1 MKTTFLLKLALGSV
15 AIVLVACGGGSP
27 SGPTFGDLITEG
39 WAAFQSG
46 DYQSASDKFSEA
58 ITLKNEDA
66 AAFTGLG
73 WSLFRLGNLLR
84 ANAEFTGGSNALS
97 PTADLFAGW
106 AFVKNA
112 QKDYTRSNQ
121 KADDALALNSNWVFT
136 YDSSLSAADLHVLKA
151 ENYFL
156 LGEFADS
163 LAEVQILNP
172 NFSADVSTN
181 AGQAALAQEIEN
193 LSVAS

>member
-1 MKTTFLLKLALGSV
+1 MKATFILKLALSG
-15 AIVLVACGGGSP
+15 ATIMLAACGGGGP

-39 WAAFQSG
+39 WAAFQSA

-58 ITLKNEDA
+58 ITLNSEDA
-66 AAFTGLG
+66 AGFTGLA
-73 WSLFRLGNLLR
+73 WSLFRLDNLSR
-84 ANAEFTGGSNALS
+84 ANTEFTGGSNALS

-121 KADDALALNSNWVFT
+121 RADDALALNSSWAFT

-151 ENYFL
+151 ENHFL

-163 LAEVQILNP
+163 LTEVQILNP
-172 NFSADVSTN
+172 SFSADVSTN
-181 AGQAALAQEIEN
+181 TGQAALAQEIEN
-193 LSVAS
+193 LKVAS

>member
-1 MKTTFLLKLALGSV
+1 MKATFLLKLALSGITT
-15 AIVLVACGGGSP
+15 ALVACGGGGP

-58 ITLKNEDA
+58 ITLNDEDA
-66 AAFTGLG
+66 AGFTGLG
-73 WSLFRLGNLLR
+73 WSLFRLENLSQ
-84 ANAEFTGGSNALS
+84 ANTKFTGGSNALS
-97 PTADLFAGW
+97 PPADLFAGW

-121 KADDALALNSNWVFT
+121 RADDALALNSNWVFT
-136 YDSSLSAADLHVLKA
+136 YDSSLGAADLHVLKA

-193 LSVAS
+193 LNVAS

>member
-1 MKTTFLLKLALGSV
+1 M
-15 AIVLVACGGGSP
+15 
-27 SGPTFGDLITEG
+27 
-39 WAAFQSG
+39 
-46 DYQSASDKFSEA
+46 
-58 ITLKNEDA
+58 
-66 AAFTGLG
+66 
-73 WSLFRLGNLLR
+73 
-84 ANAEFTGGSNALS
+84 
-97 PTADLFAGW
+97 
-106 AFVKNA
+106 KNA

-121 KADDALALNSNWVFT
+121 RADDALALNSNWVFT

-156 LGEFADS
+156 LGEFAES

-193 LSVAS
+193 LKVAS